1 MAELP
6 ERRRKS
12 PPDYGAWTA
21 RVVLMVL
28 LGISALFLSDAR
40 SDLKDLVKFS
50 HATDRRLDRH
60 EFRLDAHDAKL
71 FEQAEQIKR
80 MEFLRK
86 TDAETVIPMPFP
98 VKVPQ

>member
-21 RVVLMVL
+21 RAVLMVL
-28 LGISALFLSDAR
+28 LGIATLFLGDAR

-50 HATDRRLDRH
+50 HATDRRLDKH
-60 EFRLDAHDAKL
+60 EFRLDVHDAKL
-71 FEQAEQIKR
+71 FEQAEALKR

-86 TDAETVIPMPFP
+86 TEAEKVVPMPFP
-98 VKVPQ
+98 VRVPQ